1 MLRYSIPLLI
11 KANQEIN
18 LSLISLRSGYNN
30 HFKTNKNL
38 RIIVRNK
45 KITKIIRLMYINL
58 NMVFVMSFIKESF
71 LEVPEFAI
79 TNLKKTVNIKTD
91 STNANDLN

>member
-1 MLRYSIPLLI
+1 
-11 KANQEIN
+11 
-18 LSLISLRSGYNN
+18 
-30 HFKTNKNL
+30 
-38 RIIVRNK
+38 
-45 KITKIIRLMYINL
+45 MYINL